1 MRRFIQDPKI
11 TSQFIRCK
19 IILSYRRHFDQQT
32 RPIGKRKQ
40 FRLLR
45 NHPCSD
51 EFKFKVTISA
61 RSKHRDATL
70 RQVFSSWFCNDSAI
84 SWDRFDPFK

>member
-1 MRRFIQDPKI
+1 M
-11 TSQFIRCK
+11 RCK

-51 EFKFKVTISA
+51 ELKVTISA

-70 RQVFSSWFCNDSAI
+70 RQVFSS
-84 SWDRFDPFK
+84 

>member
-1 MRRFIQDPKI
+1 M
-11 TSQFIRCK
+11 RCK
-19 IILSYRRHFDQQT
+19 IILSYRRHSNQQT

-45 NHPCSD
+45 NHPRSD
-51 EFKFKVTISA
+51 EFRFKVTISA

-70 RQVFSSWFCNDSAI
+70 RQVFSS
-84 SWDRFDPFK
+84 